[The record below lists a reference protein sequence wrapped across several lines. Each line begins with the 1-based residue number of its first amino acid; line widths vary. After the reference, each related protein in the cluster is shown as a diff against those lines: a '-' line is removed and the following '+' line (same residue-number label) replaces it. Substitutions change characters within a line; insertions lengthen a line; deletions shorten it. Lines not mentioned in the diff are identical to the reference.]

1 MWYDTGNYLQAKGL
15 QEVRRRQSSYIHD
28 NGQSFIREIKEN
40 FKKSNLKITE
50 QLKKEKEKK
59 CLKKKRLMNKRLI
72 PWSP

>member
-28 NGQSFIREIKEN
+28 NGQSFIWEIKEN

-50 QLKKEKEKK
+50 QLKKGKRKEMPKKEKV
-59 CLKKKRLMNKRLI
+59 NE
-72 PWSP
+72 